1 MNLILLAYE
10 TMCRVVMRCF
20 LEIRYRNARNGPDWS
35 RIMEEYLKDLEGSDD
50 KEPKHIWKPSS
61 AGVRPMD
68 IVKETLRLY
77 PPTRRVHRN
86 LDGQICA
93 IDIEKCQRSELLA
106 GADPLLFSPERWQDI
121 KLRVAKLNTNKE
133 GGSKR
138 RLKDEEE
145 NLGFMPFAFHCPS
158 SKGRTLGFGFKMIRL
173 WSQPCVQELTKNV
186 S

>member
-1 MNLILLAYE
+1 MTRNPSTSGSHLQ
-10 TMCRVVMRCF
+10 
-20 LEIRYRNARNGPDWS
+20 LEFGPLTFS
-35 RIMEEYLKDLEGSDD
+35 RKLCVCTH
-50 KEPKHIWKPSS
+50 PH
-61 AGVRPMD
+61 
-68 IVKETLRLY
+68 
-77 PPTRRVHRN
+77 
-86 LDGQICA
+86 DGQICA
-93 IDIEKCQRSELLA
+93 TDIEKCQRSELLA

-145 NLGFMPFAFHCPS
+145 SLGFMPFAFHCPS

-173 WSQPCVQELTKNV
+173 WSQPCVQELTKNG